1 VSGAAD
7 TEHDRSAEVR
17 RYWTSDVVLS
27 DGQVVQVRPLGLDDL
42 ALVRDLLDGLTP
54 QSLRMR
60 FFSPHAPS
68 DEELAKMLDVDHRD
82 QFTLGVEMAGQLIG
96 MGSYHYDPEQ
106 TSAEVAFTVA
116 DAHHAQGIGT
126 LLLEHLVAAAL
137 SNGIQRFDAH
147 TLGDNRQMLDVFRHA
162 GFAVSRSIDA
172 GVFDLEF
179 DLSIPADG
187 AVAERE
193 RIAETRSVA
202 RLLAPKVVAVIG
214 ASRTPGTVGNAV
226 LGNICENGFT
236 GIVHP
241 VNPQAESIRG
251 LKCYPSISAVPDHV
265 DLAIISVPAGA
276 VAGVLEECG
285 EVGVHGAVILSA
297 GFAEVSADGVG
308 AEAALVRL
316 ARRYGMRLIGPNCV
330 GIINTAADVNL
341 DATFA
346 PTKPVRGNVG
356 FVSQSGALGIAVLEA
371 AESLGLG
378 ISTFVSLGNK
388 ADISGND
395 LLQYWEED
403 PATEI
408 ALLYLES
415 FGNPTKFNRLAR
427 RLSRRMPIVA
437 VKSGRSEA
445 GQRAASSHTA
455 ALATDDILTDTLF
468 RQAGIIRV
476 NTLAELFDV
485 TRVLVHQPLP
495 AGRRVAIVGNSG
507 GPGILAADAC
517 AGAGLTVPELS
528 QATRSA
534 LTDLLGP
541 NAAVRNPVDLLAT
554 GSAEEYE
561 QTLRLVLA
569 DEVVDAVIVIYTDP
583 MISEPATTIEAIRR
597 AASSTDKTMVAC
609 FLARDLPPVIELD
622 PDDVLENATG
632 ASIVTGARRAVPVFP
647 FPESPAV
654 ALGHIARLATW
665 RSRPPGVVVVPER
678 YDQGAVRE
686 VVRDALSTA
695 PGQNTSP
702 IWMQPEQLRAL
713 LAAAG
718 ISMVPQVVVG
728 SADEAAA
735 AAVTLCLP
743 VAMKVIAPDV
753 LHKSDVGGVALSLT
767 TTDAVVSAYEQ
778 MSRRVSGMTGAIMQ
792 PMADPG
798 VETIVGIVRD
808 DLFGSVVMFGLG
820 GTAAE
825 LFADRAFQIVP
836 MTDVDAAELV
846 RAPRSAPLLTGYRG
860 SAPVDM
866 DALEDLLLRIG
877 TLATTVPE
885 LAELDLNPVIATPG
899 GVALVDGRCRIEPM
913 LSPRVMPMRRMR
925 SSGRA

>member
-1 VSGAAD
+1 VSGSAGSETTSDRAA
-7 TEHDRSAEVR
+7 EARK
-17 RYWTSDVVLS
+17 YWESDVVLA
-27 DGQVVQVRPLGLDDL
+27 DGRVVQVRPLGLDDL
-42 ALVRDLLDGLTP
+42 TAVRALLDGLTP

-60 FFSPHAPS
+60 FFSPRAPS
-68 DEELAKMLDVDHRD
+68 AVELAKLLDVDYRD
-82 QFTLGVEMAGQLIG
+82 RFTLGVEMAGELIG
-96 MGSYHYDPEQ
+96 MGSYHYDAERA
-106 TSAEVAFTVA
+106 SAEVAFTVA

-147 TLGDNRQMLDVFRHA
+147 TLGDNRRMLDVFRHA
-162 GFAVSRSIDA
+162 GFAVSRSLEG

-214 ASRTPGTVGNAV
+214 AGRTPGTVGNAV
-226 LGNICENGFT
+226 LVNICENGFA

-241 VNPQAESIRG
+241 VNPRAGSIRG
-251 LKCYPSISAVPDHV
+251 LKCYPSIADVPDHV
-265 DLAIISVPAGA
+265 DLAVITVPAGA
-276 VAGVLEECG
+276 VAGVLAECG
-285 EVGVHGAVILSA
+285 EAGVHGAVILSA
-297 GFAEVSADGVG
+297 GFAEVGADGHG
-308 AEAALVRL
+308 SEAALVRL

-330 GIINTAADVNL
+330 GIINTAPDVSL

-346 PTKPVRGNVG
+346 PTKPVRGSVG

-378 ISTFVSLGNK
+378 ISSFVSLGNK

-395 LLQYWEED
+395 LLQYWEDD
-403 PATEI
+403 PATDV

-427 RLSRRMPIVA
+427 RFSRRKPIVA

-476 NTLAELFDV
+476 DTLAQMFDV

-517 AGAGLTVPELS
+517 SSAGLTVLELS
-528 QATRSA
+528 QPTRTA
-534 LTDLLGP
+534 LADLLGP
-541 NAAVRNPVDLLAT
+541 HAGVRNPVDLLASA
-554 GSAEEYE
+554 GAEEYE
-561 QTLRLVLA
+561 QALRLVLA
-569 DEVVDAVIVIYTDP
+569 DDAVDAVIVIYTDP
-583 MISEPATTIEAIRR
+583 MISEPAAIVEAVRR
-597 AASSTDKTMVAC
+597 AASAVPHKTMVAC
-609 FLARDLPPVIELD
+609 FLARDLPPAIELD
-622 PDDVLENATG
+622 TDDAEVGEDAG
-632 ASIVTGARRAVPVFP
+632 AGVRRAVPVFP

-654 ALGHIARLATW
+654 ALGRIADLATW
-665 RSRPPGVVVVPER
+665 RSRPVGTLVVPDG
-678 YDQGAVRE
+678 YDGAAVRE
-686 VVRDALSTA
+686 AVRDALNTTSGDGTA
-695 PGQNTSP
+695 G
-702 IWMQPEQLRAL
+702 WMTPEQLRAL

-718 ISMVPQVVVG
+718 IAMVPQVIVG
-728 SADEAAA
+728 SAAEAAA
-735 AAVTLCLP
+735 AAVTVGLP

-753 LHKSDVGGVALSLT
+753 LHKSDVGGVALGLAT
-767 TTDAVVSAYEQ
+767 TGAVSIAYDE
-778 MSRRVSGMTGAIMQ
+778 MSRRVPGMSGAVLQ

-808 DLFGSVVMFGLG
+808 ELFGSVVMFGLG

-846 RAPRSAPLLTGYRG
+846 RSPKSAPLLTGYRG
-860 SAPVDM
+860 SASVDIE
-866 DALEDLLLRIG
+866 ALEDLLLRVG

-885 LAELDLNPVIATPG
+885 LAELDLNPVIATPRG
-899 GVALVDGRCRIEPM
+899 IALVDGRCRIEAV
-913 LSPRVMPMRRMR
+913 LSPTVLPMRRMR
-925 SSGRA
+925 SSDRR

>member
-1 VSGAAD
+1 
-7 TEHDRSAEVR
+7 
-17 RYWTSDVVLS
+17 
-27 DGQVVQVRPLGLDDL
+27 
-42 ALVRDLLDGLTP
+42 
-54 QSLRMR
+54 
-60 FFSPHAPS
+60 
-68 DEELAKMLDVDHRD
+68 MLDVDYRD
-82 QFTLGVEMAGQLIG
+82 RFTLGVEMAGELIG
-96 MGSYHYDPEQ
+96 MASYHYDPER
-106 TSAEVAFTVA
+106 TSAEVAFTVT
-116 DAHHAQGIGT
+116 DAHHAQGVGT

-162 GFAVSRSIDA
+162 GFAVSRSMDA

-179 DLSIPADG
+179 DLSIAADG

-226 LGNICENGFT
+226 LVNICENGFG

-241 VNPQAESIRG
+241 VNPRAESIRG
-251 LKCYPSISAVPDHV
+251 LKCYPSIAAVPDHV
-265 DLAIISVPAGA
+265 DLAIITVPAGA
-276 VAGVLEECG
+276 VAAVLEECG
-285 EVGVHGAVILSA
+285 EAGVHGAVILSA
-297 GFAEVSADGVG
+297 GFAEVGADGHG

-330 GIINTAADVNL
+330 GIINTAPDISL

-378 ISTFVSLGNK
+378 ISSFVSLGNK

-395 LLQYWEED
+395 LLQYWEDD
-403 PATEI
+403 PATDI

-427 RLSRRMPIVA
+427 RLSRRKPIVA

-476 NTLAELFDV
+476 DTLAQLFDV

-517 AGAGLTVPELS
+517 VGAGLTVPELS

-534 LTDLLGP
+534 LIELLGP
-541 NAAVRNPVDLLAT
+541 NAAVRNPVDMLAT
-554 GSAEEYE
+554 GNAEQYE
-561 QTLRLVLA
+561 QALRLVLA
-569 DEVVDAVIVIYTDP
+569 DEAVDAVIVIYTDP
-583 MISEPATTIEAIRR
+583 MISEPEAIIEAVRR
-597 AASSTDKTMVAC
+597 AASSTHKTMVAC
-609 FLARDLPPVIELD
+609 FLARDLPPAIALD
-622 PDDVLENATG
+622 PDHVADNATG
-632 ASIVTGARRAVPVFP
+632 ASTGADVATRARRAVPVFP

-654 ALGHIARLATW
+654 ALGHIAQLATW
-665 RSRPPGVVVVPER
+665 RSRPVGNVVVPEG
-678 YDQGAVRE
+678 YDQAAVRE
-686 VVRDALSTA
+686 VVRDALSTSSGHVTSS
-695 PGQNTSP
+695 GQSMSSE
-702 IWMQPEQLRAL
+702 WMQPEQLRAL
-713 LAAAG
+713 LEAAG

-735 AAVTLCLP
+735 AAATLGLP

-753 LHKSDVGGVALSLT
+753 LHKSDVGGVALGLAT
-767 TTDAVVSAYEQ
+767 TEVVMRAYEE
-778 MSRRVSGMTGAIMQ
+778 MSRRVHGMTGAIMQ

-846 RAPRSAPLLTGYRG
+846 RSPKSAPLLTGYRG
-860 SAPVDM
+860 STPVDM
-866 DALEDLLLRIG
+866 DALEDLLRRIG
-877 TLATTVPE
+877 TLAATVPE

-899 GVALVDGRCRIEPM
+899 GIALVDGRCRIEPV

-925 SSGRA
+925 SSDRG